1 MSRPIEIIRTKA
13 NLLTNRFYP
22 FTEITTEAVLSM
34 DDDIVMLTSDE
45 LEFAYQVWREFSDR
59 IVGFP
64 SRTHV
69 WNNQTKKWKYE
80 SEWTNDVSMV
90 LTGKYSP
97 IQMIL
102 NKTLFKW

>member
-1 MSRPIEIIRTKA
+1 
-13 NLLTNRFYP
+13 
-22 FTEITTEAVLSM
+22 
-34 DDDIVMLTSDE
+34 MLTSDE

-69 WNNQTKKWKYE
+69 WNNQTKQWKYE

-90 LTGKYSP
+90 LTG
-97 IQMIL
+97 
-102 NKTLFKW
+102 T

>member
-1 MSRPIEIIRTKA
+1 
-13 NLLTNRFYP
+13 
-22 FTEITTEAVLSM
+22 M

-102 NKTLFKW
+102 NKTLLSGKMALNKMF

>member
-1 MSRPIEIIRTKA
+1 MSRPIKIIQTKA

-22 FTEITTEAVLSM
+22 FSKITTEAVLSM

-69 WNNQTKKWKYE
+69 WNNQTKQWKYE

-90 LTGKYSP
+90 LTG
-97 IQMIL
+97 
-102 NKTLFKW
+102 TLRTLL